1 MKRLI
6 AAILCLCTL
15 GISAYAEPA
24 KIETAAEYELWTQS
38 PSLTCGLTGEEIRIY
53 KSIDLDCLDIFPL
66 TEIGEDYYLAVCNH
80 KMSNV
85 GNKGKSDLTQYYLYT
100 LYATDNGFIILSG
113 GVPFNQYHTDS
124 GFNFACIKNELNKD
138 YYDENNSDVPY
149 YIFNPKSKYIYSG
162 DDEYDDYFFISNKG
176 VIYSMCE
183 NTECGAEGYP
193 YIKDSI
199 LYRAQGR
206 YKYSDTASRLYYM
219 PDGTTPACYT
229 TPILLKNSQIIQG
242 SGEKIPASD
251 ISETNG
257 YKLYKEGFESNIYN
271 LAYIPIPGSD
281 NLFFT
286 QIQKSRIGD
295 NGYKTYYQQID
306 IYKLETNQMKYLKSS
321 EFSGYSSSQY
331 SYYSL
336 ENLDTSYYLKNEL
349 PIPAVLLNNSA
360 VIMRDGSVVKIQLD
374 SKVYSYYN
382 VGAYNNKLAIYRAFN
397 GSNVIYERDPETNQK
412 YYWQVINEITFNKNG
427 KCELTYDLKLK
438 IESSARPEMNGYYS
452 RYNSWN
458 NPDFKELS
466 DIKVKDWWGINR
478 RLTNVFPDGRYVR
491 SAWDSLG
498 GSVSEIWYYI
508 YNNDSTLKA
517 CGPTG
522 YSAGTSSDNG
532 QRLITYAI
540 NNSKFIVTY
549 ESIGRLFA
557 REYYRVAV
565 VQESDTGEIT
575 GKTQLGEKNIT
586 PPDTS
591 DTEIIQPKIDF
602 GQNDLPIGYNIKDN
616 VIDTDKLEADL
627 REQVNAIRLNDIV
640 IVAND
645 EYQSGGQNTG
655 VTLGTFSQ
663 YDRTMGNGGLKLYS
677 NGQYFRWYSTNPQ
690 NLREGTYNKS
700 YTIGDKTL
708 YVTFKIINPPSNDGS
723 TTVVF

>member
-6 AAILCLCTL
+6 AAILCLCTF

-38 PSLTCGLTGEEIRIY
+38 PSLTCGLTGEEIRIS
-53 KSIDLDCLDIFPL
+53 KSYDLKCLDIYPL
-66 TEIGEDYYLAVCNH
+66 TEIGENYYLAICNH
-80 KMSNV
+80 KMKNV
-85 GNKGKSDLTQYYLYT
+85 GNKGNSKLTQHYLYT
-100 LYATDNGFIILSG
+100 LYATDNGFIILSEG
-113 GVPFNQYHTDS
+113 IPYNQYHWDS
-124 GFNFACIKNELNKD
+124 GFSFSCIK
-138 YYDENNSDVPY
+138 ENLDMNFYMENSSEMPY
-149 YIFNPKSKYIYSG
+149 YILNPRSKYVYSG
-162 DDEYDDYFFISNKG
+162 DDEYDDYFIISDKG
-176 VIYSMCE
+176 ILYSMCE
-183 NTECGAEGYP
+183 NAEYGAGGYP
-193 YIKDSI
+193 YIKDKI
-199 LYRAQGR
+199 LYRGQER
-206 YKYSDTASRLYYM
+206 YKYSNTSSRVYYM
-219 PDGTTPACYT
+219 PDGTTPACVAS
-229 TPILLKNSQIIQG
+229 PILLRNNQISYG
-242 SGEKIPASD
+242 SSNKIPKAEITED
-251 ISETNG
+251 NG
-257 YKLYKEGFESNIYN
+257 YSLYKEGFTSNVYDK
-271 LAYIPIPGSD
+271 LYVPIPGSD
-281 NLFFT
+281 NLYFT
-286 QIQKSRIGD
+286 QIQKERISETGS
-295 NGYKTYYQQID
+295 KSYYRQID
-306 IYKLETNQMKYLKSS
+306 IYQLETNKMRYIKSS
-321 EFSGYSSSQY
+321 EIEGYSSYQTT
-331 SYYSL
+331 YYSL
-336 ENLDTSYYLKNEL
+336 ENLDVSYYIKNEL
-349 PIPAVLLNNSA
+349 SVPAVLLGNSA
-360 VIMRDGSVVKIQLD
+360 VVMRDGSVAKIELD
-374 SKVYSYYN
+374 SSIYSSYN
-382 VGAYNNKLAIYRAFN
+382 IGAYNNRLAIYRSYN
-397 GSNVIYERDPETNQK
+397 GSNTIRERDPETNQ
-412 YYWQVINEITFNKNG
+412 YCYWQVINEINFNKNG
-427 KCELTYDLKLK
+427 KYKLTDDLKLK
-438 IESSARPEMNGYYS
+438 IELTATPEMNGYYS
-452 RYNSWN
+452 RYNYWN
-458 NPDFKELS
+458 KPDFQELS
-466 DIKVKDWWGINR
+466 GIKAGSWWGINR
-478 RLTNVFPDGRYVR
+478 TLTNIFPDGRYVK
-491 SAWDSLG
+491 SEWESLG

-508 YNNDSTLKA
+508 YNKDSTLRA

-522 YSAGTSSDNG
+522 YSAGTSSDDAQG
-532 QRLITYAI
+532 LIAYAI

-565 VQESDTGEIT
+565 VQESDDGEIT

-663 YDRTMGNGGLKLYS
+663 YDRSMGNGGLKLYS

-700 YTIGDKTL
+700 YTIGDKTV